1 MIRIG
6 TVAEINSD
14 DRTVRVA
21 FAEADNLVSDWLK
34 VISTPPVVTA
44 VAEEE
49 TELIVEAWMPRVGNT
64 VICLYDDGPNADGY
78 VIGGIVV

>member
-6 TVAEINSD
+6 TVADINSD
-14 DRTVRVA
+14 YRTVRVA

-44 VAEEE
+44 VTDEE
-49 TELIVEAWMPRVGNT
+49 TDLTVEAWMPREGDT

-78 VIGGIVV
+78 VIGGIAV